1 MRIFCDEEI
10 TQQPIPI
17 GVSTAMLRFHHA
29 FLPLFL
35 EICDGMEPYIKI
47 KGGDVLLKKVTTHSC
62 QQPCN
67 KVSFDIHDEEIMFYF
82 GVLMMIE
89 SNLFSFFISLKGYV
103 FNQKRAQ
110 CFIATV
116 LLFIGA

>member
-1 MRIFCDEEI
+1 M
-10 TQQPIPI
+10 
-17 GVSTAMLRFHHA
+17 
-29 FLPLFL
+29 
-35 EICDGMEPYIKI
+35 
-47 KGGDVLLKKVTTHSC
+47 KKVTTHSC

-67 KVSFDIHDEEIMFYF
+67 KVSFDINDEEIMFYF

-116 LLFIGA
+116 LLFIGT

>member
-1 MRIFCDEEI
+1 
-10 TQQPIPI
+10 
-17 GVSTAMLRFHHA
+17 
-29 FLPLFL
+29 
-35 EICDGMEPYIKI
+35 
-47 KGGDVLLKKVTTHSC
+47 
-62 QQPCN
+62 
-67 KVSFDIHDEEIMFYF
+67 MFYF

-116 LLFIGA
+116 LLFIGT